1 MMTDIEEAVLLRHEL
16 AQLREQ
22 NPGKIWLMVS
32 TDECEDLAADVVPLT
47 VRAMARMAC
56 EDLDTVSRKNA
67 KRPRRQHR
75 CAPPQEGPPRP

>member
-56 EDLDTVSRKNA
+56 EDLDVISRRNA
-67 KRPRRQHR
+67 NRPTRKSGRA
-75 CAPPQEGPPRP
+75 APSLR